1 MPKKNEWASRF
12 GAKRKALDK
21 AYCAAAEAA
30 IVAPVSVNVAP
41 VSVNVAPAS
50 PIVAQVRPWQ
60 AQLDALQDER
70 RRELKLLTEENIRTI

>member
-1 MPKKNEWASRF
+1 MPRKNEWSSRF

-41 VSVNVAPAS
+41 AS
-50 PIVAQVRPWQ
+50 PIVAQVRSPWQ

-70 RRELKLLTEENIRTI
+70 RRELKLLTEKNIRTI

>member
-41 VSVNVAPAS
+41 AS
-50 PIVAQVRPWQ
+50 PNVAQVRPWQ

-70 RRELKLLTEENIRTI
+70 RRELKLLTEKNIRTI

>member
-1 MPKKNEWASRF
+1 MPRKNEWASRF

-21 AYCAAAEAA
+21 VYCAAAEAA

-50 PIVAQVRPWQ
+50 PTRSPWQ

-70 RRELKLLTEENIRTI
+70 RRELKLLTEKNIRTI

>member
-1 MPKKNEWASRF
+1 MPRKNEWASRF

-21 AYCAAAEAA
+21 AYCAAAEA
-30 IVAPVSVNVAP
+30 SCVNVAP

-50 PIVAQVRPWQ
+50 PARSPWQ

-70 RRELKLLTEENIRTI
+70 RRELKLLTEKNVRTI